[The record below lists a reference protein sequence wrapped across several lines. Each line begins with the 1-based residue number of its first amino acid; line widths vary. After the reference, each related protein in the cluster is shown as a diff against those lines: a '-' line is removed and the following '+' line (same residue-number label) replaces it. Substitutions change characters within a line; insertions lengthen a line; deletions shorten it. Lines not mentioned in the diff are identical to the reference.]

1 MGLRLGMGMKLA
13 TGDSSMEETGAAA
26 GIGRGTAAG
35 FATGA
40 AAATGDVSSSLSFAN
55 GSLNVLF
62 TAAILCRIS

>member
-1 MGLRLGMGMKLA
+1 MGMKLA

-26 GIGRGTAAG
+26 GIGRGTVAG

-40 AAATGDVSSSLSFAN
+40 GTATGAATGDVSSSLSFAN